1 MARGFLKRSKRPA
14 KGRSVKSGPKR
25 GQGDTTDAHERGK
38 NFLNEAEM
46 EKLIDAA
53 KRGRHGTRDHLL
65 MLMMY
70 RHGLR
75 VSEAVGLRRDHVNLA
90 QARVWVQRLKNSL
103 SVEQPIAG
111 DELRAIKRYLAVR
124 TDKLPWLF
132 ISERR
137 QPMTRQAVNYLI
149 GVAGESAGL
158 KNVHPHMLRHSCG
171 YYLANTGVDLRT
183 MQDYL
188 GHRDPKHTVHYTRV
202 AGRRFEG
209 LWKR

>member
-14 KGRSVKSGPKR
+14 KGRSVKSGPKV
-25 GQGDTTDAHERGK
+25 GVGDTTDAHERGK